1 MKLGFTA
8 AKAILH
14 TKQFMSSVF
23 EYFCYMTTAGVD
35 ASLSSRMRFY
45 SYLAQPESVT
55 ADIYSEILARTSTR
69 MFEHF
74 RLLACIFLGGYFP
87 CHSFFKS
94 YAQKKMVDKQ
104 DEL

>member
-1 MKLGFTA
+1 VKLGSTA

-23 EYFCYMTTAGVD
+23 EYFCYVTTAEVD
-35 ASLSSRMRFY
+35 ASLFFPMRFY
-45 SYLAQPESVT
+45 SFLAQPECVT
-55 ADIYSEILARTSTR
+55 ADIYSEILARISKR

-94 YAQKKMVDKQ
+94 YAQKKMVGKQ